1 MRALIFK
8 EQGPID
14 SIELADLPLPMPGK
28 GQVRLKLTSAGLNR
42 SDTLFPEGRYFFKPT
57 FLPLGESDCTQPAS
71 EQYAYSRLGF
81 EGAGIIDAVGEGVSY
96 RVGDRVAITPLALD
110 VSRDGCFAEYGI
122 YNANNLIATPESVS
136 DEDAA
141 SIWMQYLTAW
151 GGLVTDGGLTQGQTV
166 VITAASS
173 SVGIAAI
180 QIANM
185 RGATSIATTTSDDK
199 VSQLKKLGAQ
209 HVINMKNG
217 DYVERIK
224 TITNGTGTDLVFDAV
239 AGPDT
244 RYLVQGSARDS
255 RIVIQGM
262 LDRRPMDIHAGVLM
276 KRRLTIKGFT
286 LDIVLD
292 NQEVL
297 GDCVRKITQGINSQ
311 QLTPIIAKKFDLDC
325 YKEAFKLLK
334 SNKHTGKIL
343 ITPQTNAL

>member
-14 SIELADLPLPMPGK
+14 SIELANLPLSTPGK

-42 SDTLFPEGRYFFKPT
+42 ADTLFPEGRYFFKPT
-57 FLPLGESDCTQPAS
+57 FSPIEESAS
-71 EQYAYSRLGF
+71 AQTISEPYEYSRLGF
-81 EGAGIIDAVGEGVSY
+81 EGAGVIDAIGEGVSY
-96 RVGDRVAITPLALD
+96 RIGDRVAITPLALN
-110 VSRDGCFAEYGI
+110 VSREGCFAEYGI
-122 YNANNLIATPESVS
+122 YSASNLIATPDSVS

-151 GGLVTDGGLTQGQTV
+151 GGLVTDGGLTKGQAV

-173 SVGIAAI
+173 SVGIASI

-185 RGATSIATTTSDDK
+185 LGATSIATTTSDEK
-199 VSQLKKLGAQ
+199 VDQLKSLGAQ
-209 HVINMKNG
+209 HVVNMKNG
-217 DYVERIK
+217 DYVEQIK
-224 TITNGTGTDLVFDAV
+224 SITNGAGTDLVFDAV

-244 RYLVQGSARDS
+244 RYLVQGAARDS

-297 GDCVRKITQGINSQ
+297 DDCVRKITQGINSQ
-311 QLTPIIAKKFDLDC
+311 QLTPIIAKKFDLEG
-325 YKEAFKLLK
+325 YKEAFGLLK

-343 ITPQTNAL
+343 ITPSN